1 MKNENLR
8 NMVTLGPKEMEFY
21 QKFNVQIGPNNR
33 AKLSLSKVLS
43 KVFNDQNPKALDILN
58 MVLNEIENNMNGYTI
73 LEIVDE
79 FDQLIGELVEMLS
92 KTRVLSLINN
102 KFELETMII
111 NQNIQKKSQILRFE
125 VKFNIQSVKN
135 WQCRIIDESSV
146 KLLNENVK

>member
-1 MKNENLR
+1 
-8 NMVTLGPKEMEFY
+8 
-21 QKFNVQIGPNNR
+21 
-33 AKLSLSKVLS
+33 
-43 KVFNDQNPKALDILN
+43 
-58 MVLNEIENNMNGYTI
+58 
-73 LEIVDE
+73 
-79 FDQLIGELVEMLS
+79 MLA

-146 KLLNENVK
+146 KLLNENVKQVNANPADEFIKVQLGN

>member
-1 MKNENLR
+1 
-8 NMVTLGPKEMEFY
+8 
-21 QKFNVQIGPNNR
+21 
-33 AKLSLSKVLS
+33 
-43 KVFNDQNPKALDILN
+43 
-58 MVLNEIENNMNGYTI
+58 
-73 LEIVDE
+73 
-79 FDQLIGELVEMLS
+79 MLA

-146 KLLNENVK
+146 KLLNENVKQVNANPADEFIKV